1 MDRDA
6 LGIFTDIAQALTESG
21 YCVLRFDK
29 RGIGESQGFF
39 STYAQP
45 EVISDLTNAL
55 DFLKLQPE
63 IDKSRIAVL
72 GHSEGGFYA
81 SYLAALDSDIRAC
94 IVLSAR
100 SSLNPLRDNCRKLNT
115 FIKKVVPD
123 DEEYLQSAIAIVKQN
138 REIIKGK
145 GDWITIMG
153 KRVFTK
159 KMSLENKYNPIDTMK
174 KVKIPVLISHGRKD
188 DINSIEEAKEL
199 GDALAEAGNDNFTMI
214 YFGQLDHF
222 FGPVVKNPPVRDH
235 VEVDAEALKSITNW
249 LDKNIIPLPPEPIP
263 IEESLPLEIPTEDSV
278 EVPAASAAKKDKN
291 IEGE

>member
-1 MDRDA
+1 MDRGA
-6 LGIFTDIAQALTESG
+6 LGIFTDIAHALTESG

-63 IDKSRIAVL
+63 IDKSRIAIL

-81 SYLAALDSDIRAC
+81 SYLATLDSDVRAC
-94 IVLSAR
+94 MILSAR
-100 SSLNPLRDNCRKLNT
+100 SSLSPLKDNCRKLNT

-123 DEEYLQSAIAIVKQN
+123 DKEYLQSVIAMVKQN

-145 GDWITIMG
+145 SDWIAIMD

-159 KMSLENKYNPIDTMK
+159 KMSLEEEYNPINTMK
-174 KVKIPVLISHGRKD
+174 KVNIPVLISHGRKD
-188 DINSIEEAKEL
+188 DINPIEEAKEL
-199 GDALAEAGNDNFTMI
+199 GDALAEAGNDNL
-214 YFGQLDHF
+214 Q
-222 FGPVVKNPPVRDH
+222 
-235 VEVDAEALKSITNW
+235 
-249 LDKNIIPLPPEPIP
+249 
-263 IEESLPLEIPTEDSV
+263 
-278 EVPAASAAKKDKN
+278 
-291 IEGE
+291 